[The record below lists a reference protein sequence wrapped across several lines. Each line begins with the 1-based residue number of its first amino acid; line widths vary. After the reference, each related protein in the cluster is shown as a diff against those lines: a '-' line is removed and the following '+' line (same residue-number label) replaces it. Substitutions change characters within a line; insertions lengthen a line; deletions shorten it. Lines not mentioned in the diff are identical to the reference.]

1 MYTVDLSG
9 KVAVVTGASRGI
21 GRFIAE
27 ALHVVGAKVA
37 ITGRDAG
44 TLEGV
49 AAEIGENCFPFVC
62 DQRDAEAIGVM
73 AQRVNEELGAPDI
86 LVNNAG
92 IMPGGV
98 SVAELRIDQWND
110 TIATNLTGTFLV
122 TQAFLPGMIERKG
135 GDIFIMS
142 STSGKKGDPGWAAY
156 SATKFGLQG
165 FAQSLV
171 QEVRSL
177 NIRVCVLN
185 PSTVNTDA
193 DVGSTEGAGLHIH
206 AADVA
211 ATVVHLCGL
220 PRRTMIRDMDIWG
233 TNP

>member
-9 KVAVVTGASRGI
+9 RIAVVTGGSRGI

-37 ITGRDAG
+37 ITGREAT
-44 TLEGV
+44 TLETE
-49 AAEIGENCFPFVC
+49 ANEIGENCFPFVC
-62 DQRDAEAIGVM
+62 DQRNAEAIGIM
-73 AQRVNEELGAPDI
+73 AGQVNDELGAPDI

-98 SVAELRIDQWND
+98 SVVELRLDQWND
-110 TIATNLTGTFLV
+110 TIATNLTGAFLV
-122 TQAFLPGMIERKG
+122 TQAFLPGMIEKRG
-135 GDIFIMS
+135 GDIFMMS

-177 NIRVCVLN
+177 NIRVSVLN
-185 PSTVNTDA
+185 PSTVSTDP
-193 DVGSTEGAGLHIH
+193 DVGSTEGEGLHIH

-220 PRRTMIRDMDIWG
+220 PRRTMVRDIDIWG